1 MSFPDERAR
10 KDRLEKKEGYLERK
24 QAAEANRLEQEKKV
38 LDLIGNTSERCR
50 DSLTALD
57 KTRVGKSGSESYEQL
72 HKVLEVGA
80 KLGSQTSVRDM
91 TEFPRLFNEASES
104 YSRGHNTLL
113 GPLTGDGIKRLEES
127 QTLNEFGKQASE
139 TLKAL
144 SKDLGDKHTP
154 IGLRI
159 KNRSEDLAYLKNKQA
174 ERKGPEKKPEIK
186 AAVQDAPFV
195 LS

>member
-1 MSFPDERAR
+1 MFPH
-10 KDRLEKKEGYLERK
+10 DRTRNPDADAGSAVSSRFLCNEIVRQEKKEGYLERK
-24 QAAEANRLEQEKKV
+24 QAAEAKRLEQEKKV

-50 DSLTALD
+50 DSLTKLD
-57 KTRVGKSGSESYEQL
+57 KTRVVKSGSESYEQL

-91 TEFPRLFNEASES
+91 TEFLRLFNEASES
-104 YSRGHNTLL
+104 YSLGHNTLL

-144 SKDLGDKHTP
+144 SKDLGTNTRRSACGSKTEARTW
-154 IGLRI
+154 RI
-159 KNRSEDLAYLKNKQA
+159 
-174 ERKGPEKKPEIK
+174 
-186 AAVQDAPFV
+186 
-195 LS
+195 